1 MIDKNKNKSWHVGE
15 DGKGRTMLVW
25 DTDPQRA
32 EVIPEDDRDPLA
44 QTYNFLQALDVPE
57 LAIEN
62 EEVEDGSRD
71 PYDSKG

>member
-1 MIDKNKNKSWHVGE
+1 
-15 DGKGRTMLVW
+15 MLVW

-32 EVIPEDDRDPLA
+32 EDQPGDDRDPLA

-62 EEVEDGSRD
+62 EEDDDGSRN
-71 PYDSKG
+71 PYDSKV